1 MATVQDLQRQKDE
14 AERVVKNKKIE
25 LVRQQIIDLDKQIV
39 TLQQQR
45 TAAQSDLSRLSAS

>member
-45 TAAQSDLSRLSAS
+45 TAAQNDLSRLSAG